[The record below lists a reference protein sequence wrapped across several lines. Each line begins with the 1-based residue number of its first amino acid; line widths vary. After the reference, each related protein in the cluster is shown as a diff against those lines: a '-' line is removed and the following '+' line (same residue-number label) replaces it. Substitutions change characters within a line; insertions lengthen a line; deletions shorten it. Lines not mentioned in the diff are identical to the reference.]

1 MKINDTTIA
10 KLSSLSKLEF
20 KEDEIIEIK
29 KNLGEV
35 LTFMENMNEVSFTEE
50 NIVINNE
57 SILRKDEPTTREFS
71 QDFYKNNKNIENNQF
86 KVPTVL

>member
-1 MKINDTTIA
+1 MKIDDTTIA